1 MNFKEKT
8 LTPTVVDTTTPAT
21 TTTSTIRWTT
31 TSTIRWTTTR
41 PSTSRVA
48 RPWTTWDIAGI
59 RIVIIVTWDSPC
71 FTFRRTF
78 ATTHFYNPYK
88 KKKIFLF

>member
-1 MNFKEKT
+1 LKKP
-8 LTPTVVDTTTPAT
+8 LTPTIIDTTTKAS
-21 TTTSTIRWTT
+21 TTTSTIRWTA
-31 TSTIRWTTTR
+31 TR
-41 PSTSRVA
+41 PSARRVA

>member
-1 MNFKEKT
+1 MYKILV
-8 LTPTVVDTTTPAT
+8 LTPTIVDTATPAAT
-21 TTTSTIRWTT
+21 ATSTIRWTA
-31 TSTIRWTTTR
+31 WTATR
-41 PSTSRVA
+41 PSARGVA